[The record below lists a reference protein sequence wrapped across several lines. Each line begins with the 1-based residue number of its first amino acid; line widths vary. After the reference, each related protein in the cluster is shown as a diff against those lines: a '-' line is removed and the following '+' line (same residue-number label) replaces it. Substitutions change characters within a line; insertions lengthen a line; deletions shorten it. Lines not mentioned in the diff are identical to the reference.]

1 MWFYDLF
8 NFLIKKL
15 IINVRISISGTSNIF
30 ETKRQC
36 SFAREIESGSRKS
49 RVKGHRDMTQEIR
62 WHNLLIVDVSHKSLV
77 FGHILLSYLSPETSC
92 SITHYLLQLYKYPY
106 QTLVLPWLGVS
117 ANLNLKFLF
126 FNSTILFILRQCFD
140 LVHSTTCIRKMH
152 TSDAERTNA

>member
-1 MWFYDLF
+1 MYEYLFLVRQISSKPSDSVALQEKSKAEVESQGSKVIAIWHKKSDDTICWSWMW
-8 NFLIKKL
+8 
-15 IINVRISISGTSNIF
+15 VTSHWF
-30 ETKRQC
+30 
-36 SFAREIESGSRKS
+36 
-49 RVKGHRDMTQEIR
+49 
-62 WHNLLIVDVSHKSLV
+62 

-117 ANLNLKFLF
+117 TNLNLKFLF